1 MKEERIGLNQKERE
15 RLRVL
20 HEVEGKHLRQREA
33 AERLGVSLRHVGRLL
48 RRVRAEGDRGLV
60 HRLRGRPSNR
70 KIPSA
75 VQQRILSEVRL
86 RYADFGPTLAS
97 EHLARQGL
105 RVSRETLRQ
114 WRIGAGLWKPRRQR
128 LEAVHLWRERRAA
141 CGELVMMDSSEFRW
155 LEERGPTLQLI
166 ALIDDATSRFWGRFV
181 EHDSTEENLRTFG
194 QWLRRYGRPVALY
207 TDRGSVFAV
216 NRLPPLAEQLAG
228 EPVQSQ
234 FGRALRELDIRWIA
248 ARSPQAKGRIERL
261 FGTLQDRLVKEMRLA
276 GVSTIE
282 QANRFLQEVFVPSW
296 EQRFAVAPRQS
307 RDAHRRL
314 RPDHRLEQILSVRQP
329 RSVANDYTVRWAGQ
343 RWGMARADVRP
354 GLRGARVQVEKRLD
368 GSAWVR
374 FRDRYLSLHPCP
386 AAAVVSAASP
396 SGLRP
401 PGLAAKTRAKPNT
414 SPLPLT
420 RGRGHFYFAENRT
433 FLLCV
438 DTRGRGDDTQNEQ
451 RCP

>member
-1 MKEERIGLNQKERE
+1 MKEERIGLSQKERD
-15 RLRVL
+15 RLKVL
-20 HEVEGKHLRQREA
+20 HEVEQKQVRQREA
-33 AERLGVSLRHVGRLL
+33 AERLLLSVRQVRRLL
-48 RRVRAEGDRGLV
+48 QRVKREGDRGV
-60 HRLRGRPSNR
+60 IHRLRGRPSNR
-70 KIPSA
+70 KTPAA
-75 VQQRILSEVRL
+75 VRQGVLAQVRA

-114 WRIGAGLWKPRRQR
+114 WLIGAGLWKPRRQR
-128 LEAVHLWRERRAA
+128 VEAVHVWRERRAA

-166 ALIDDATSRFWGRFV
+166 AMIDDATSRFWGRFV
-181 EHDSTEENLRTFG
+181 EHDSTEENLRTLE

-216 NRLPPLAEQLAG
+216 NPLPPLEEQLAG
-228 EPVQSQ
+228 EPAQSQ

-282 QANRFLQEVFVPSW
+282 QANRFVQEVFVPSW
-296 EQRFAVAPRQS
+296 EQRFTVAPRQS

-314 RPDHRLEQILSVRQP
+314 RREHRLEEILSVRQS
-329 RSVANDYTVRWAGQ
+329 RSVANDYTIRWAGQ
-343 RWGMARADVRP
+343 RWAIPRAAVRP

-374 FRDRYLSLHPCP
+374 FRERYLNIHPCS
-386 AAAVVSAASP
+386 AAAVLAASP

-401 PGLAAKTRAKPNT
+401 PGLAAKTKTKTKYVPPPTHPWKRTLLLGRKADI
-414 SPLPLT
+414 LT
-420 RGRGHFYFAENRT
+420 LR
-433 FLLCV
+433 
-438 DTRGRGDDTQNEQ
+438 
-451 RCP
+451 